1 MSFHLVNLPSDSQ
14 LYSPLHQDCSSL
26 PVFLNSGY
34 GILNISLFMVEG
46 DLEKDSRLLISEVGA
61 VFFLPNAASLTC
73 TGRPNSLSISARPYT
88 S

>member
-1 MSFHLVNLPSDSQ
+1 MSFRLVNLPSGDQ
-14 LYSPLHQDCSSL
+14 LFSPMYHARSSL

-34 GILNISLFMVEG
+34 DILGVSYFIVDEELEG
-46 DLEKDSRLLISEVGA
+46 DSRLLISEVGA